1 MNSDTSETRSSVAA
15 NHWSFAG
22 TERSLLP
29 PLISRTF
36 NPNCNPNIKLGI
48 PEKIHS
54 HGRPISL
61 SELVCAIGIPSTK
74 SDWLRRLMLV
84 LVNSSLISVDR
95 NESGEEELY
104 FLTPSGRL
112 LLKDHPFNIPSF
124 AWFSFP
130 ELNRAGQFLSNSF
143 HQSNSVP
150 FQMAHGMSFWDF
162 ISKHD
167 ELNKGFQDR
176 MISDSR
182 LTISA
187 VVNECSDI
195 FQDLKSLVDV
205 GVGSGT
211 AARLIA
217 ETFPHVKCTVYDLPC
232 VIETIP
238 ENTRVVVDSIGGDMF
253 EYIPQLMLKVQIP
266 EKIHSHGQ
274 PISLSELVSA
284 LGIPS
289 TKSDCLRRL
298 MLLLVHMDLVSI
310 QKCENGE
317 KDLYSLTLSGRI
329 LLKHHPFNLDPSWSW
344 FSNPALNMAGQC
356 LCGSFHQSNSTPFE
370 MAHQMSLRDF
380 LSKKD
385 ELNRQF
391 NDLMASDS
399 RLIMNAVVKE
409 CSDIFQGLKS
419 LVDVGGG
426 NGTAARL
433 ITEAFPH
440 MKCTVYD
447 LPHVIATIPES
458 THSIVDSI
466 GGDMFQYIPPSDA
479 IFLKSILH
487 DWSDEDCVRILKRCK
502 EAIPPKEDGG
512 KVIIIDI
519 VLGNEDDKSFELQL
533 FFDITMMVLL
543 GAKERTEGEWKTLFK
558 EAGFSDY
565 KIKRALGFRS
575 IIELYP

>member
-1 MNSDTSETRSSVAA
+1 
-15 NHWSFAG
+15 
-22 TERSLLP
+22 
-29 PLISRTF
+29 
-36 NPNCNPNIKLGI
+36 
-48 PEKIHS
+48 
-54 HGRPISL
+54 
-61 SELVCAIGIPSTK
+61 
-74 SDWLRRLMLV
+74 MLV

-253 EYIPQLMLKVQIP
+253 EYIPQLMLKFQLGVLTDHSSVGPIFQI
-266 EKIHSHGQ
+266 K
-274 PISLSELVSA
+274 PIV
-284 LGIPS
+284 
-289 TKSDCLRRL
+289 T
-298 MLLLVHMDLVSI
+298 
-310 QKCENGE
+310 E